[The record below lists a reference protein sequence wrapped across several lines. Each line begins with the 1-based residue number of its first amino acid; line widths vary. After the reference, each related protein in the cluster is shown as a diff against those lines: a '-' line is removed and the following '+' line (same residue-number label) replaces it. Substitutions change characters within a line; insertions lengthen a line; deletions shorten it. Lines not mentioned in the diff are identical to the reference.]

1 MLILR
6 PEEVEGLL
14 TMAEAVDAVE
24 KAFADWGKYPEIN
37 LTRRRLHFG
46 DARLNTMPAALPSR
60 HKIGLRLQSEILAVS
75 GGVQL
80 YPSRS
85 PLVDVLFDMRTAL
98 PVAMILSSTQ
108 RGRTKDGIPLR
119 TSDLMTASI
128 SAVGTKWMSRADA
141 NELVLLGCG
150 KQARN
155 HLIAMAAIRSLK
167 RVNVFSPTR
176 ERREQFA
183 GEMSAALDLDVVP
196 VNEPKGV
203 IECADSVL
211 AATNSNVPVFNGEWL
226 REGIHVTS
234 IVGSNA
240 GMVQAGVI
248 AQKRRELDDATLT
261 RAAVIGIA
269 SRELAIQDQQGDIY
283 DQVEAGQLSWNA
295 IVELREIVSGQK
307 QGRRSPADITVFKNN
322 GGQGIAELAI
332 ADRILIRAR
341 ERKLGIE
348 VTWGEG
354 Y

>member
-14 TMAEAVDAVE
+14 AMTDAVAAVE

-46 DARLNTMPAALPSR
+46 DARLCSMPAVLPSGE
-60 HKIGLRLQSEILAVS
+60 KSGLRIQSEILAVS

-85 PLVDVLFDMRTAL
+85 PLVDVLFDTRTAL
-98 PVAMILSSTQ
+98 PIAMILSSTQ
-108 RGRTKDGIPLR
+108 RGMTKDGIPLR

-128 SAVGTKWMSRADA
+128 SAVGTNWMSRADA
-141 NELVLLGCG
+141 TELVLLGSG

-155 HLIAMAAIRSLK
+155 HLIAMTAIRSLK

-183 GEMSAALDLDVVP
+183 AEMSAALHLDVVP
-196 VNEPKGV
+196 VNEPKSV
-203 IECADSVL
+203 IERADIVL
-211 AATNSNVPVFNGEWL
+211 AATNTNVSVFNGAWL
-226 REGIHVTS
+226 REGAHVTS
-234 IVGSNA
+234 IVGSNV

-269 SRELAIQDQQGDIY
+269 SRALAEQDEQGDVY
-283 DQVEAGQLSWNA
+283 EQVQSGLISWDKV
-295 IVELREIVSGQK
+295 VELRAIVAGHAN
-307 QGRRSPADITVFKNN
+307 GRQNAEDITVFKNN

-332 ADRILIRAR
+332 ADLILTRAR
-341 ERKLGIE
+341 GQKLGIE